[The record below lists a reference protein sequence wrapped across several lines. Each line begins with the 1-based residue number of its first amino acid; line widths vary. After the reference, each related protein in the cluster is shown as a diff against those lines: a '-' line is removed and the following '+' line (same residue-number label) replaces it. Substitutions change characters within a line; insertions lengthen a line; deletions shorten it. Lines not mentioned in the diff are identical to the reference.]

1 MDLGL
6 KAKRALVLSSSGGL
20 GFGVA
25 RALSAE
31 GARVILTGRDSG
43 RLEARADE
51 LARAHGGD
59 VAFVVADLTKP
70 ADVARLGREA
80 EAKWGGIDVL
90 VNNTPGPPA
99 AAVSAVVDEAWLP
112 QFEAMV
118 LSLIRITQAL
128 LPGMRAR
135 QWGRVLTITSS
146 SVLQPIPGLGLSNTL
161 RSALVG
167 WSKTLAG
174 EVAVDGVT
182 VNTILPG
189 RIHTARVDALDAA
202 SAKRQG
208 TSVED
213 AARASKASIPVGRY
227 GRVEEFA
234 AVVAFLAGEPA
245 SYVTGCQ
252 IRIDGGM
259 IRSV

>member
-6 KAKRALVLSSSGGL
+6 ADKRALVLSSSGGL
-20 GFGVA
+20 GFAIA
-25 RALSAE
+25 RALAAE
-31 GARVILTGRDSG
+31 GARVIITGRDAA
-43 RLEARADE
+43 RLEARAREMAGAD
-51 LARAHGGD
+51 LAGIA
-59 VAFVVADLTKP
+59 ADLTKP
-70 ADVARLGREA
+70 ADVARLARQA
-80 EAKWGGIDVL
+80 EATWGGIDVL

-99 AAVSAVVDEAWLP
+99 GAVSQVTDDAWLK

-118 LSLIRITQAL
+118 LSLMRITNAV

-135 QWGRVLTITSS
+135 RWGRVITVTSS
-146 SVLQPIPGLGLSNTL
+146 SVIQPIPGLGLSNTL

-167 WSKTLAG
+167 WSKTLSG
-174 EVAVDGVT
+174 EVAADGVT
-182 VNTILPG
+182 VNTVLPG

-202 SAKRQG
+202 AAKRQG
-208 TSVED
+208 MTAEE
-213 AARASKASIPVGRY
+213 AARASQATIPLGRY
-227 GRVEEFA
+227 GRPEEFA